1 MKTIALINNKGGVG
15 KTTVAINLSAYL
27 ANNGK
32 KILLIDLD
40 SQGSAGLSLGYTRN
54 PDGIAITEILFNKKS
69 VNDGIRETKIPNLDI
84 ILSREEIADFDQV
97 FNNDMDILSRTIKKI
112 TKKYDYIFLDCPPS
126 LSLLAKNALTAA
138 DKLIIPITPD
148 YLAVE
153 GLTLLTKDVLA
164 PNSPYKILINQ
175 VDTRLK
181 VTEEVINFINDQHKG
196 KVFKTVIK
204 QNVRIKEA
212 PSFQK
217 TIYDYDPHCSGA
229 ECFRDLGKEFLTW
242 LK

>member
-54 PDGIAITEILFNKKS
+54 PDGIAITEILFNKKPI
-69 VNDGIRETKIPNLDI
+69 NEGIRHTKVPNLDI
-84 ILSREEIADFDQV
+84 ILSREEIADFDQI
-97 FNNDMDILSRTIKKI
+97 FSKDLEILTRAIGKI
-112 TKKYDYIFLDCPPS
+112 AGKYDYIFLDCPPS
-126 LSLLAKNALTAA
+126 LSLLAKNALTSA

-153 GLTLLTKDVLA
+153 GLTLLTKEVLA

-181 VTEEVINFINDQHKG
+181 VTQEVIDFINTQHKG

-212 PSFQK
+212 PSFQQ
-217 TIYDYDPHCSGA
+217 TIYEYDRHCAGA
-229 ECFRDLGKEFLTW
+229 DCFRELGKEFLSW
-242 LK
+242 LR